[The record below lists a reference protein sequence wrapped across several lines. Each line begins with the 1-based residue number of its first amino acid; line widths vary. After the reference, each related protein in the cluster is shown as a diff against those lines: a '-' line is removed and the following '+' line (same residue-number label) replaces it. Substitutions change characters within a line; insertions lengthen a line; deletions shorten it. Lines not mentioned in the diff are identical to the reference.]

1 MATRMALRL
10 LVGAGTVAA
19 STLSPPLLDTITF
32 AQPDARH
39 KLQSTN
45 ASIEL
50 HPHATP
56 DCQSALALNR
66 TAGGRVLFDM
76 QVSPTEQTHLSVK
89 YWGSIAMVNGTAFVE
104 QANTAA

>member
-66 TAGGRVLFDM
+66 RRAAASSSTCRSRRPSRRT
-76 QVSPTEQTHLSVK
+76 SP
-89 YWGSIAMVNGTAFVE
+89 
-104 QANTAA
+104 